1 MPDIWEVQFKLA
13 RRNTLVRNHT
23 YRFPSSCR
31 EVHQLSASQSN
42 ELLLEQVARGDQEA
56 REYLFSRYMRIVRNL
71 VHLRIDHR
79 VAQRISPSDIVQE
92 TMIEVSN
99 RLDDFLQKRPM
110 SFDAWVRRTAYQN
123 LARIRRTHLGT
134 ARRDVGREVA
144 LSIAGSVIIVN
155 RLELENNDDPSV
167 RLERDELVQQV
178 QHVMMVLTDEDREL
192 ILMRTCD
199 GLDNATAAA
208 VLDIDPRLC
217 SKRYS
222 RALLKL
228 RNGLRKHDGEMPI

>member
-1 MPDIWEVQFKLA
+1 ML
-13 RRNTLVRNHT
+13 
-23 YRFPSSCR
+23 PSSCS
-31 EVHQLSASQSN
+31 EIHQLSTSKSN
-42 ELLLEQVARGDQEA
+42 DSLLKQVARGDQEA
-56 REYLFSRYMRIVRNL
+56 REYLFSRYLGIVRNL
-71 VHLRIDHR
+71 VQLRIDHR

-92 TMIEVSN
+92 TMIEVSK
-99 RLDDFLQKRPM
+99 RLEEFLQKRPM

-134 ARRDVGREVA
+134 ARRDAGREVA

-155 RLELENNDDPSV
+155 QLELENADDPSV
-167 RLERDELVQQV
+167 RLQRDELVEQVQQV
-178 QHVMMVLTDEDREL
+178 MMALTDEDREL
-192 ILMRTCD
+192 ILMRTCE
-199 GLDNATAAA
+199 GLDNATAAS

-228 RNGLRKHDGEMPI
+228 RNGLREHDGEMPT